1 MEKIEIKG
9 IPNSLARL
17 IGFEL
22 GVHVYNEN
30 DLNNIDLK
38 DKVEIVF
45 PETIEKISSSFVQ
58 GFFSGFIKKVG
69 KNTAK
74 EQVIIKM
81 KDDELTSMFYKKLY
95 Y

>member
-30 DLNNIDLK
+30 NLNNIDLK

-45 PETIEKISSSFVQ
+45 PETIEKYHLRLYKD
-58 GFFSGFIKKVG
+58 FFRI
-69 KNTAK
+69 
-74 EQVIIKM
+74 
-81 KDDELTSMFYKKLY
+81 Y
-95 Y
+95 

>member
-22 GVHVYNEN
+22 GVHVYAEN
-30 DLNNIDLK
+30 NLDEIDLN

-58 GFFSGFIKKVG
+58 GFFAGFIRKVG

>member
-30 DLNNIDLK
+30 NLNSIDLK
-38 DKVEIVF
+38 DKV
-45 PETIEKISSSFVQ
+45 
-58 GFFSGFIKKVG
+58 
-69 KNTAK
+69 AK
-74 EQVIIKM
+74 
-81 KDDELTSMFYKKLY
+81 
-95 Y
+95 

>member
-1 MEKIEIKG
+1 M
-9 IPNSLARL
+9 
-17 IGFEL
+17 
-22 GVHVYNEN
+22 
-30 DLNNIDLK
+30 
-38 DKVEIVF
+38 EIVF

-81 KDDELTSMFYKKLY
+81 KDDELTSMFYRKLY

>member
-22 GVHVYNEN
+22 GVHVYEQNN
-30 DLNNIDLK
+30 LNKIDLNN
-38 DKVEIVF
+38 KVEIVF
-45 PETIEKISSSFVQ
+45 PRTIEKISSSFVQ
-58 GFFSGFIKKVG
+58 GFFAGFVQKVG

-74 EQVIIKM
+74 EQVVIKM
-81 KDDELTSMFYKKLY
+81 KDDNLTDLFYKKLY
-95 Y
+95 